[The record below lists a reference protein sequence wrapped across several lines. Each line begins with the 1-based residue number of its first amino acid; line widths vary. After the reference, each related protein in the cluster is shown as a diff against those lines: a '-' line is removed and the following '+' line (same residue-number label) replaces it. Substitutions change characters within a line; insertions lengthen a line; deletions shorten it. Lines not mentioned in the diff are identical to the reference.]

1 MPTLCAVVTS
11 FEHGAATRPHSVPRR
26 HAGVGGAMQHLSHAM
41 LQCYPCNCRASNLYG
56 YWLCGLKFV
65 PLYAHTCAVT
75 SPYEKRIRKIIKDI
89 HTPWCIVVKGGGIV
103 RESYFRCPL
112 IHGPYFTCC
121 VSSLSLPC
129 LLMLVSI
136 DSSWT
141 SWCHCP
147 LSYCSLGL
155 LILHT
160 RGTQFRYVARSLG
173 PAVLRSIAQG

>member
-1 MPTLCAVVTS
+1 MSSRWSRWGHAALEPCHAPVLSLQLLSFQSLWVLVVRPQVCAAV
-11 FEHGAATRPHSVPRR
+11 RPHV
-26 HAGVGGAMQHLSHAM
+26 
-41 LQCYPCNCRASNLYG
+41 CRDVT
-56 YWLCGLKFV
+56 LKN
-65 PLYAHTCAVT
+65 
-75 SPYEKRIRKIIKDI
+75 KIRKIIKDI